1 MKSFVAVIAVAA
13 ALAIPGVALAA
24 PADVNPAPLH
34 SSQPSSVQ
42 ATPQIARAAF
52 VQVPAQTT
60 TRAVPDS
67 GGNGTSTWLVIVI
80 GAAALLA
87 GTAAGFAGARVT
99 GRAHATS

>member
-1 MKSFVAVIAVAA
+1 MKSFVAVIAVVA

-52 VQVPAQTT
+52 VQVPSQT

>member
-1 MKSFVAVIAVAA
+1 MKSFVAVIAVVA

-42 ATPQIARAAF
+42 APQIARAAF
-52 VQVPAQTT
+52 VQVPSQT